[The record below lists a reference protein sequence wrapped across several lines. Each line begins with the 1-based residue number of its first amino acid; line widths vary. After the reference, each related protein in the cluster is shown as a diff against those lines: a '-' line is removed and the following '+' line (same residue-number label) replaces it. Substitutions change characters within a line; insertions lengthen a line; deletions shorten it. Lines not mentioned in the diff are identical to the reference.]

1 MGGASASSLV
11 GSGYQV
17 VNMGEPL
24 VTVVAHGNEFHV
36 CQRGSRSE
44 KYKTII
50 ACFFER
56 RHAETFGS
64 WLAID
69 SAQPKPT
76 APVARS
82 PVLRGGTTMSAT
94 RRKARKKA

>member
-17 VNMGEPL
+17 VNTREPL
-24 VTVVAHGNEFHV
+24 ITVVAHGNEFHV
-36 CQRGSRSE
+36 CQRSSRRE
-44 KYKTII
+44 KYKTIVG
-50 ACFFER
+50 CFLDR

-82 PVLRGGTTMSAT
+82 PVIRGGKTVTAKRRKAT
-94 RRKARKKA
+94 RRR